1 MIKMDPIK
9 VLKYG
14 GMALGLIASGLT
26 SIADAKMLDG
36 KLNKIV
42 EQKLKEKGL

>member
-1 MIKMDPIK
+1 M
-9 VLKYG
+9 KYG
-14 GMALGLIASGLT
+14 GMALGLLATALT
-26 SIADAKMLDG
+26 GIADAKMLDG